1 MPFCNS
7 RQGTAWGTA
16 SLGVLVR
23 QGGGVEGGGVG
34 ALFKVQDDLGCS
46 SPLTGLLSCPHPRCR
61 STRCA
66 AQRSWVNSC
75 CCGSTRSAMR
85 SSPKTP
91 GTAAASASLPPM
103 APFSHFPCYQWMEGY
118 CTIELR
124 PGTGVSE
131 AGAGLGFGSTC
142 WEQQR
147 RWGVGVVGCHR
158 AQGVDSRAGVRVTA
172 TQGSQV
178 GAF

>member
-103 APFSHFPCYQWMEGY
+103 APFPTSPATSGWRATALSSFDQEQVCQRQGLAWA
-118 CTIELR
+118 
-124 PGTGVSE
+124 SE
-131 AGAGLGFGSTC
+131 APAGSSRDGGG
-142 WEQQR
+142 
-147 RWGVGVVGCHR
+147 WGWLAVTEP
-158 AQGVDSRAGVRVTA
+158 RV
-172 TQGSQV
+172 
-178 GAF
+178 

>member
-66 AQRSWVNSC
+66 AQRSWVNSSAAAPQGALC
-75 CCGSTRSAMR
+75 VLPPRLLVLQLHLRHCPRWHPFPLPLLPVDGGLLHYRASTRNRCVRGRGWPGLRKHLLGAAETVGGGGGWLSQ
-85 SSPKTP
+85 SP
-91 GTAAASASLPPM
+91 
-103 APFSHFPCYQWMEGY
+103 
-118 CTIELR
+118 
-124 PGTGVSE
+124 
-131 AGAGLGFGSTC
+131 
-142 WEQQR
+142 
-147 RWGVGVVGCHR
+147 GCR
-158 AQGVDSRAGVRVTA
+158 Q
-172 TQGSQV
+172 
-178 GAF
+178 